1 MPEWEVT
8 MTTRNRNLGP
18 FPGAAYAVLASCA
31 LALGLAGAG
40 VGATTRQAPGTA
52 ELAAATYRGIEEEP
66 VTLIDGHWEGEPA
79 LEGGASVPRVDLA
92 PGFRVTGDLDSDGGD
107 EAVAL
112 LSYNFGGSG
121 VFSYLAVVGHGAGG
135 GVENL
140 ATTEI
145 GDRVQ
150 LRSATI
156 EGGVL
161 TIETV
166 ESGPG
171 DGACCP
177 GQMRRRTF
185 ALADSELS
193 EQSNEDLGRLSLAAL
208 EGVTWRL
215 VRWMSDEPVAD
226 DIEIDLVADENRIA
240 GGSGCNR
247 YTGSVADGELPGDF
261 TVGTPL
267 AVTRMACPSPFEEAE
282 RRYLKAL
289 QSATRFRFVAGRLA
303 VDWSD
308 EDEWGSLVFASTGDM
323 AGSQPPASPSFDC
336 EKAESSA
343 EKLVCETPELARL
356 DRELADVW
364 EQAIARWPEEE
375 IRRQHATQ
383 RGWIKGQDECWKADD
398 LGECVAYVYRTRILE
413 LRIQSGQLEAPTPVA
428 YRCAGEEGK
437 PFTVSFYSQTDPS
450 GAVVTFGDDQ
460 VILFGVRAASG
471 ARYVAPGVE
480 FWEHHG
486 EARVD
491 FFGQQLECAVVD
503 SGS

>member
-8 MTTRNRNLGP
+8 MTTRNRDLGP
-18 FPGAAYAVLASCA
+18 FPGAAYAVLATCV
-31 LALGLAGAG
+31 LALGLAGTG
-40 VGATTRQAPGTA
+40 VGATTPQAPGTA

-92 PGFRVTGDLDSDGGD
+92 PGFRVTGDLDGDGGD
-107 EAVAL
+107 ESVAL

-140 ATTEI
+140 ATSEI

-150 LRSATI
+150 LRSAAI
-156 EGGVL
+156 ADGAL

-166 ESGPG
+166 EAGPG

-177 GQMRRRTF
+177 GQMRRRVF
-185 ALADSELS
+185 ALVDSELVERSS
-193 EQSNEDLGRLSLAAL
+193 EDRGRLSTAAL
-208 EGVTWRL
+208 EDVTWRL
-215 VRWMSDEPVAD
+215 ERWTPDEPVAGNL
-226 DIEIDLVADENRIA
+226 EIDLLFDGDRIA

-247 YTGSVADGELPGDF
+247 YMGSIADGELPGDF
-261 TVGTPL
+261 KVSTPL
-267 AVTRMACPSPFEEAE
+267 AVTRMACPPPVEEAE
-282 RRYLKAL
+282 GRYLRAL
-289 QSATRFRFVAGRLA
+289 QSATRFRFAAGRLA
-303 VDWSD
+303 IDWS
-308 EDEWGSLVFASTGDM
+308 EGENWGSLTFAATGEA
-323 AGSQPPASPSFDC
+323 AGTPASASPSFDC
-336 EKAESSA
+336 GRAESSV
-343 EKLVCETPELARL
+343 EKLVCESPELARL

-364 EQAIARWPEEE
+364 TKALETWPEEE
-375 IRRQHATQ
+375 IRRQQATQ
-383 RGWIKGQDECWKADD
+383 RGWIKGRDDCWKADD
-398 LGECVAYVYRTRILE
+398 LGECVAYAYRTRLLE
-413 LRIQSGQLEAPTPVA
+413 VQIESGQLEAPTPVA
-428 YRCAGEEGK
+428 YRCAGEEGR

-450 GAVVTFGDDQ
+450 GAVITFGDDQ

-471 ARYVAPGVE
+471 ARYAAPGVE
-480 FWEHHG
+480 FWEHQG

-503 SGS
+503 SGP